1 METETESERTLG
13 HFDHKNNITSGIA
26 RVIWATAC
34 CPIRGSEQPDGWV
47 LPGGRRTQDRA
58 EAAAVAMTMDWLM
71 SGRAT

>member
-34 CPIRGSEQPDGWV
+34 CPIRGSEQPEGWV
-47 LPGGRRTQDRA
+47 LPGGIRTTDKHEATAYAVRLDR
-58 EAAAVAMTMDWLM
+58 LL
-71 SGRAT
+71 SGR